1 MHLHHAQ
8 ANRQHN
14 TNKQASPNT
23 DKMRSFF
30 LFALLVAAASAFVA
44 PANKAVGKSL
54 FSVLARLLRSRARGR
69 PTGQL
74 LPGGIV
80 LRSPV
85 ASRHRHG
92 SSPACA
98 GMALLFY
105 DVLMSGPFSSCTKKS
120 RNETL
125 SHHPKFCNV
134 PILTHPPTQPCQD
147 ALHQ

>member
-8 ANRQHN
+8 ANRHHN
-14 TNKQASPNT
+14 SNKQASPNT

-74 LPGGIV
+74 LPGRIV
-80 LRSPV
+80 RYWDLPLPRDTVMVHPQLAPV
-85 ASRHRHG
+85 WRFFF
-92 SSPACA
+92 
-98 GMALLFY
+98 MMY
-105 DVLMSGPFSSCTKKS
+105 
-120 RNETL
+120 
-125 SHHPKFCNV
+125 
-134 PILTHPPTQPCQD
+134 
-147 ALHQ
+147 